1 MVVEHRITLSGEDI
15 LATRFATSQVTE
27 TVHALRTFQR
37 SSPSPYDDWA
47 RTVGPRMDDP
57 LLRMLVALIPVD
69 GFVPPWFPLPGVER
83 PDGTSFG
90 EVAVIVEH
98 LVGVGP
104 DDVRSWMAE
113 KLPRPPAEMRPLI
126 ESEQPGT
133 LLGEAL
139 QLAWEVL
146 VAPWWPT
153 MLRYLEADIAWWTT
167 LAGEAGMG
175 AMLAR
180 LHSRVTWDGID
191 LVVSPTR
198 TAQRYD
204 RTGSGLLLVPTVF
217 NAPYAGLAAYDP
229 SHTWL
234 VFSTRSAGLVFD
246 QGVDPADDGLTAL
259 LGRTRAAVLRWTTS
273 PRTTSEISRAASM
286 SMGTVSEHLGVLR
299 QSGLVSSERHGREV
313 LYRPTRLGWQLLEAN
328 PSRLG

>member
-1 MVVEHRITLSGEDI
+1 VEHRITLSGEDI

-27 TVHALRTFQR
+27 TIHALRTFQR

-47 RTVGPRMDDP
+47 RTVAPHMAQP
-57 LLRMLVALIPVD
+57 LLQMMVALIPVD
-69 GFVPPWFPLPGVER
+69 GYVPPWFPLPGVSR
-83 PDGTSFG
+83 PDGESFG
-90 EVAVIVEH
+90 EIAVVARD
-98 LVGVGP
+98 LRDVGP
-104 DDVRSWMAE
+104 ADVRGWVGQR
-113 KLPRPPAEMRPLI
+113 LPQHPAAVRPLVD
-126 ESEQPGT
+126 SADPGGV
-133 LLGEAL
+133 LGEAL
-139 QLAWEVL
+139 ALAWEVL
-146 VAPWWPT
+146 VAPWWST

-167 LAGEAGMG
+167 VAGEAGMG

-180 LHSRVTWDGID
+180 LHSRVTWDGAD
-191 LVVSPTR
+191 LVVSPTLQP
-198 TAQRYD
+198 QRHD

-246 QGVDPADDGLTAL
+246 HGVDPADDGLTAL

-273 PRTTSEISRAASM
+273 PRTTSEISRAAAM
-286 SMGTVSEHLGVLR
+286 SMATVSEHLGVLR
-299 QSGLVSSERHGREV
+299 LSGLVSSERHGREV

-328 PSRLG
+328 PARLA

>member
-1 MVVEHRITLSGEDI
+1 MAEHRIALSGEDI

-37 SSPSPYDDWA
+37 ASPSPYDDWA
-47 RTVGPRMDDP
+47 RGVAPRMSDP
-57 LLRMLVALIPVD
+57 LLRMLVGLIPLD

-98 LVGVGP
+98 LRGIGT
-104 DDVRSWMAE
+104 DDVEQWMAQR
-113 KLPRPPAEMRPLI
+113 LPHPPEAMRPLL
-126 ESEQPGT
+126 ESSRPGE

-139 QLAWEVL
+139 QLAWDVL

-153 MLRYLEADIAWWTT
+153 MLRFLEADIAWWTT
-167 LAGEAGMG
+167 VAGEAGMG

-180 LHSRVTWDGID
+180 LHSRVTWDGAD

-198 TAQRYD
+198 TPQRYD

-229 SHTWL
+229 HHTWL

-246 QGVDPADDGLTAL
+246 QGLDPGDDGLAAL

-299 QSGLVSSERHGREV
+299 QAGLVSSERHGREV

-328 PSRLG
+328 PARLG